1 MRALAELA
9 ARLHLGALALSTLK
23 AGAVLVVLF
32 VFVFVCESRKGSD
45 RSRYL
50 TKNFFN
56 DVLYS
61 LFYRG
66 GLYGVLTG
74 AIIANALGHRL
85 DFFKV
90 GVLQGL
96 PLPVAAVLA
105 WLTTD
110 FLGYWIHRLQHHS
123 RFLWAFHSVHHSQER
138 MTFLTSYRIHP
149 IEIFIANI
157 IMFIP
162 LLVLGVPTTTWV
174 PLYVV
179 QNGLEFVQHADLD
192 WRYGKLYRLIV
203 SPLFHNFH
211 HSATPEHYNRNFGKV
226 LSIWDFVF
234 GTAVLDGQHP
244 QRTGVDGL
252 HMPESIAG
260 QLITPFR
267 MLREQ
272 FFPKRR
278 ERLIS
283 SP

>member
-1 MRALAELA
+1 MRALADLA

-32 VFVFVCESRKGSD
+32 VFVFVCESRKGTD

-56 DVLYS
+56 DVIYS

-66 GLYGVLTG
+66 GLYNVLAG
-74 AIIANALGHRL
+74 AVIANAMGHRL

-96 PLPVAAVLA
+96 PLPAAAILA

-123 RFLWAFHSVHHSQER
+123 RFLWAFHSVHHAQER

-149 IEIFIANI
+149 VEIFIANI

-174 PLYVV
+174 PLYVL

-192 WRYGKLYRLIV
+192 WRYGKLYRFIV

-211 HSATPEHYNRNFGKV
+211 HSAAPEHYNRNFGKV
-226 LSIWDFVF
+226 LSMWDFLF
-234 GTAVLDGQHP
+234 GTAVLDQVRP
-244 QRTGVDGL
+244 RRTGVDGL
-252 HMPESIAG
+252 HIPESIA
-260 QLITPFR
+260 QQFIMPFR
-267 MLREQ
+267 MLRRQ
-272 FFPKRR
+272 FFPRPSD
-278 ERLIS
+278 RLIS